1 MDVLTYQRK
10 EEIKLSLEK
19 FRELR
24 DFIYEQSGIFFQ
36 EGKKYLLE
44 NRLRQRLREL
54 NMGTFDEYVA
64 YLKRIMIW
72 KEELKNIYNLITI
85 NETYFFRFEK
95 QLDVFAKRLFP
106 NLVKE
111 RETSGRRRVKI
122 WSAASSSGEEIYT
135 IAMLLKENLNGALPL
150 WQINLLGTDIS
161 HRILKAAKEGLYGGN
176 SFRGSMSNYYK
187 TKYFIQDNGKL
198 RVNDDLK
205 RMANFY
211 YLNLNDISSIRRNQ
225 GVDFL
230 FCWNVLIYFDKEVKK
245 RVIRGFYD
253 TLNHGGYLFLGEAE
267 SLHGISSAFK
277 VEHFPGVFVYK
288 KE

>member
-1 MDVLTYQRK
+1 MDVLTYPRK
-10 EEIKLSLEK
+10 DEIKLSLVK

-44 NRLRQRLREL
+44 NRLRKRIEEL
-54 NMGTFDEYVA
+54 NMGSFDEYVA
-64 YLKRIMIW
+64 YLKGLMTR

-95 QLDVFAKRLFP
+95 QLDVFAKKLFP
-106 NLVKE
+106 SLIEE
-111 RETSGRRRVKI
+111 RKTAGTKRVKI
-122 WSAASSSGEEIYT
+122 WSAASSSGEEIYS
-135 IAMLLKENLNGALPL
+135 IAMILKENLNNTLSL
-150 WQINLLGTDIS
+150 WQIDLFGTDIS
-161 HRILKAAKEGLYGGN
+161 QRILKAAEEGLYGGN
-176 SFRGSMSNYYK
+176 SFRGNVSNYYK
-187 TKYFIQDNGKL
+187 TKYFTQDNGKL

-205 RMANFY
+205 KMTNFY
-211 YLNLNDISSIRRNQ
+211 YLNLNDISSIQRNR

-230 FCWNVLIYFDKEVKK
+230 FCRNVLIYFDNEVKK
-245 RVIRGFYD
+245 RVVRGFYD